1 MHIAMMHRIVL
12 RDISYI
18 NICLNYRLSTLILC
32 TDTGCSDTVTG
43 RCSNGFPTRLVYRVD
58 FPTVSE
64 TSTRLIPEMNFT
76 CSGIITGYTA
86 ALRGHDQSGEHDPPI
101 IIQAWRKNSSHPDF
115 YYRTNTEIA
124 IDETLCVGGLTEVN
138 TEVFH
143 CDLDKAIGRVVSV
156 QPGDVLGLQI
166 SERSNDNITRL
177 GFARVSSGPTNYNA
191 MVENQGLF
199 SPTATSNVTI
209 NSELPQITLDIKSLG
224 KTSYKC

>member
-18 NICLNYRLSTLILC
+18 NICLNYRLSALILC

-64 TSTRLIPEMNFT
+64 PSTRLIPEMNFT

-115 YYRTNTEIA
+115 YYKTNTEIA
-124 IDETLCVGGLTEVN
+124 IDETLCVGGLTEVY

-143 CDLDKAIGRVVSV
+143 CDLDMAIGRVVSV

-166 SERSNDNITRL
+166 SERSNDDIAL
-177 GFARVSSGPTNYNA
+177 GFVRVSSGPTNY
-191 MVENQGLF
+191 VWGRF
-199 SPTATSNVTI
+199 SIYSGSLSNSGRHADRMTRA
-209 NSELPQITLDIKSLG
+209 LPQINLKVEPG
-224 KTSYKC
+224 KCMHA